1 MVKEVLLA
9 CVGKPSA
16 GKSSFLN
23 SVSDASAK
31 VGNYPFTTIKPNQ
44 GVSYLPIDCPCKKH
58 GKENQCKP
66 RHGSCVNGVRHVPVQ
81 MLDVAGLVPGASE
94 GHGLGNQFL
103 DDLRHANALIH
114 VVDVSGTTDAN
125 GKVTQGYDPINDI
138 DWLRSE
144 IHSWITNNLLK
155 KWPNIVRRHVATK
168 STAIE
173 TLQTQFSGYGST
185 SAVVA
190 KFMDK
195 LGIKDPLETWDD
207 DMVRK
212 VVNGFMDERFPTV
225 VALNKI
231 DMADADKNITK
242 IMRKY
247 DPNTLVL
254 TSALAEAFLREMH
267 KKRYINY
274 QEGTDIVDTKEDLPD
289 SDLKPMD
296 EKLKSRVEKV
306 QDLVLYRYGS
316 TGVHDVLRRAVE
328 MLGVIPAYPVKSLAN
343 FSSGTGINKGGAFR
357 DCILIWPGTTVRE
370 FAKIVHPEIDKYYLY
385 AETVGGIKLAEDAII
400 TEQNNIISFKTSQN
414 LSQTSSENA
423 PSASHAD
430 KKASNKK

>member
-23 SVSDASAK
+23 SVTDATAK

-44 GVSYLPIDCPCKKH
+44 GVAYLPIDCPCKKH
-58 GKENQCKP
+58 GKQNQCKP

-103 DDLRHANALIH
+103 DDLRHANALLHI
-114 VVDVSGTTDAN
+114 VDVSGTTDAN

-144 IHSWITNNLLK
+144 IHSWVMNNLLK
-155 KWPNIVRRHVATK
+155 KWPNIVRRHTATK

-195 LGIKDPLETWDD
+195 LGIKDALETWDD
-207 DMVRK
+207 AMIRK
-212 VVNGFMDERFPTV
+212 VVDGFLDERFPTV

-306 QDLVLYRYGS
+306 QDLVLYRYGT
-316 TGVHDVLRRAVE
+316 TGVHEVLKRAVE
-328 MLGVIPAYPVKSLAN
+328 MLGVIPAYPVKSLAS

-370 FAKIVHPEIDKYYLY
+370 FAKIVHPEIDRYYLF

-414 LSQTSSENA
+414 LSQTSSENTPA
-423 PSASHAD
+423 ATSSD

>member
-1 MVKEVLLA
+1 MVKEVLIA

-23 SVSDASAK
+23 SVTDAIAK

-44 GVSYLPIDCPCKKH
+44 GVAYLPIDCPCKRF
-58 GKENQCKP
+58 GKETQCKP
-66 RHGSCVNGVRHVPVQ
+66 RHGSCVDGVRHVPVQ

-94 GHGLGNQFL
+94 GQGLGNQFL

-114 VVDVSGTTDAN
+114 VVDVSGTTDAS

-144 IHSWITNNLLK
+144 IRSWILNNLLK
-155 KWPNIVRRHVATK
+155 RWPSIARRHMATR
-168 STAIE
+168 
-173 TLQTQFSGYGST
+173 YGST

-207 DMVRK
+207 AMVGR
-212 VVNGFMDERFPTV
+212 VVDGFLDERFPTV

-274 QEGTDIVDTKEDLPD
+274 KEGTDIVDTKDDLPD
-289 SDLKPMD
+289 SDLKPLD
-296 EKLKSRVEKV
+296 DKLRTRIEKV
-306 QDLVLYRYGS
+306 QDHSALPDLVLYRYGS
-316 TGVHDVLRRAVE
+316 TGVHDVLKRAVE

-370 FAKIVHPEIDKYYLY
+370 FARIVHPEIDKYYLY
-385 AETVGGIKLAEDAII
+385 AETVGGIKLAEDAVI
-400 TEQNNIISFKTSQN
+400 TEENNIISFKTSQN
-414 LSQTSSENA
+414 LSQTSSENN
-423 PSASHAD
+423 PVTGGAD
-430 KKASNKK
+430 KKGANNKK

>member
-1 MVKEVLLA
+1 
-9 CVGKPSA
+9 
-16 GKSSFLN
+16 
-23 SVSDASAK
+23 
-31 VGNYPFTTIKPNQ
+31 
-44 GVSYLPIDCPCKKH
+44 
-58 GKENQCKP
+58 
-66 RHGSCVNGVRHVPVQ
+66 

-94 GHGLGNQFL
+94 GQGLGNQFL

-114 VVDVSGTTDAN
+114 VVDVSGTTDAS

-144 IHSWITNNLLK
+144 IRSWILNNLLK
-155 KWPNIVRRHVATK
+155 RWPSIARRHIATK
-168 STAIE
+168 STAID

-195 LGIKDPLETWDD
+195 LGIKEPLDTWDD
-207 DMVRK
+207 AMVGK
-212 VVNGFMDERFPTV
+212 VVDGFLDERFPTV

-274 QEGTDIVDTKEDLPD
+274 KEGTDIVDTKDDLPN
-289 SDLKPMD
+289 SDLKPLD
-296 EKLKSRVEKV
+296 DKLRTRIEKV

-316 TGVHDVLRRAVE
+316 TGVQDVLRRAVE

-385 AETVGGIKLAEDAII
+385 AETVGNIKMAEDAVI
-400 TEQNNIISFKTSQN
+400 TEENNIISFKTSQN
-414 LSQTSSENA
+414 LSQTSSENN
-423 PSASHAD
+423 PVTGGSD
-430 KKASNKK
+430 KKGTSNKK